1 MGREATGSI
10 LTRTLGDGTRSYRLR
25 FHALSERQD
34 VFLHGR
40 PGCRCGCGGGWDE
53 RAARVELG
61 NIQARVRAGVWQP
74 PAPPEPESALTEIPT
89 FHEYASSWLQGKIDG
104 TIGEKPLA
112 ANTENGYRWLLR
124 CHLLPFFASHRLDEI
139 DARLCL
145 AFKAQKVREA
155 SELREAIAAGAD
167 LRDRRGRRQVPLSAI
182 SIRKAIS
189 LLAAILDEA
198 LADELIAQ
206 NPARGKRLRL
216 RVPKPSRTFLELDEI
231 AALIDAAATQ
241 DALPAIA
248 PAEMSGEGTR
258 ARVARRLAA
267 GQRTKD
273 IAAELGLSKATIGF
287 HAERLGATR
296 GGVYA
301 GRRAVIEILARCGV
315 RASELCDLRLR
326 DVRLHDPDGARFR
339 IRDSKTDAGIREV
352 QMTPDLVEA
361 FVEHLDRLRRAGQPT
376 GPDDYAVPNLRG
388 GQMDRQR
395 VGKIVGDAARLAT
408 EHVIKRG
415 LPPLPNITPHSLR
428 RTYISIALLA
438 NNFDVKW
445 VMSQVGH
452 ADSKMTL
459 DVYAQLEQ
467 RVQRDHGRSFDRLVS
482 RARAPL
488 PAAPKQPKTA
498 AGLSPREPGCV
509 DRLQSAD
516 YASAGTA
523 PASRWR
529 P

>member
-10 LTRTLGDGTRSYRLR
+10 LTRALGDGTRSYRLR
-25 FHALSERQD
+25 FHAGGERQD
-34 VFLHGR
+34 VFLHER
-40 PGCRCGCGGGWDE
+40 PGCRCGCGGGWDQ
-53 RAARVELG
+53 RSARTELG
-61 NIQARVRAGVWQP
+61 NIHARVRADVWRPPQP
-74 PAPPEPESALTEIPT
+74 PAPEPATTVTPT
-89 FHEYASSWLQGKIDG
+89 FHEYASTWLQGKLDG

-112 ANTENGYRWLLR
+112 PNTEACYRWLLR
-124 CHLLPFFASHRLDEI
+124 CHLLPFFASHRLDGI

-155 SELREAIAAGAD
+155 SELRQALAAGAD
-167 LRDRRGRRQVPLSAI
+167 LRDRRGRQQVPLSAS

-216 RVPKPSRTFLELDEI
+216 RVPKPSRTFLELDELG
-231 AALIDAAATQ
+231 ALIDAAATQ
-241 DALPAIA
+241 DATPAIV
-248 PAEMSGEGTR
+248 PREMRGDGTR

-267 GQRTKD
+267 GQRTGD

-287 HAERLGATR
+287 HAGRLGATHQ
-296 GGVYA
+296 GAYA
-301 GRRAVIEILARCGV
+301 GRRAVIEILGRTGV

-326 DVRLHDPDGARFR
+326 DVRLHDPDGSRFR
-339 IRDSKTDAGIREV
+339 IRDAKTEAGVREV

-376 GPDDYAVPNLRG
+376 GADDYATPNRRG
-388 GQMDRQR
+388 GRMSRQR
-395 VGKIVGDAARLAT
+395 VAQIAGEAAALAS
-408 EHVIKRG
+408 KRVAESG
-415 LPPLPNITPHSLR
+415 LPPLPHVTPHSLR

-467 RVQRDHGRSFDRLVS
+467 RVQRDHGRSFDRLVA
-482 RARAPL
+482 RAREQL
-488 PAAPKQPKTA
+488 T
-498 AGLSPREPGCV
+498 
-509 DRLQSAD
+509 
-516 YASAGTA
+516 SAGGA
-523 PASRWR
+523 GVDLAHR
-529 P
+529 PGGMV